1 MGHEELLPLADISG
15 SSGYDGGP
23 SDEESWHQIS
33 SSKMTWREW
42 NDSNRKGQSNTW
54 SYSPLSHPGKKLLLK
69 HSLKVMFAF
78 FNSM

>member
-54 SYSPLSHPGKKLLLK
+54 SYSPLSPPNPEGYYFKTLKKY
-69 HSLKVMFAF
+69 
-78 FNSM
+78 